1 MKQVFLAL
9 IAMVS
14 AVLCGGPGF
23 GQAMGADPATQWEM
37 TREQW
42 IAHVKESRRKA
53 QEAAAERRRNFVP
66 ELPSRAE
73 EERRASDRVLT
84 DDSLQRGDIV
94 STDRGLFIFKGQ
106 PDRERRSDDFVPLS
120 R

>member
-1 MKQVFLAL
+1 
-9 IAMVS
+9 
-14 AVLCGGPGF
+14 
-23 GQAMGADPATQWEM
+23 
-37 TREQW
+37 
-42 IAHVKESRRKA
+42 
-53 QEAAAERRRNFVP
+53 
-66 ELPSRAE
+66 
-73 EERRASDRVLT
+73 VLT